1 MLGIFLE
8 PRGKLR
14 NFIAKWKSRIKKK
27 NLATKYI
34 NHPPHS
40 TIYVANITNQQRV
53 IKEIQNVVKEFKSFK
68 IKINK
73 TNVFLNDKFTGKDT
87 I

>member
-53 IKEIQNVVKEFKSFK
+53 IKEIQ
-68 IKINK
+68 
-73 TNVFLNDKFTGKDT
+73 TY
-87 I
+87 